1 MKTVQIGI
9 GTEYAN
15 LSSDPDFITDPVIAI
30 NSGGTVLSVYG
41 DQFNNL
47 YYNIGGIN
55 GVVIDWNGS
64 KDYVSGAYSA
74 IAINDSAQFVEVHR
88 TSNVFGSSLWWYAG
102 SIDTIHS
109 TLSHGDGYKE
119 DSLYGGSTPSIALSN
134 VSVVAAAFQIDS
146 THFKCKVGKVNTS
159 SKKIDW
165 CNNAT
170 FTGISP
176 TIAFNESGGLIVV
189 FIDSN
194 RNMAYK
200 KGQLINNNTNI
211 SWGDTATVPGAAYGS
226 YMINTKLS
234 VAYTN
239 DTFVIAYSDMV
250 YDSDTKTSYQ
260 ALKSVSCYFD
270 PTTGSYEWEAPVV
283 FDYGTNACISA
294 NENCLVQVHKS
305 ENLQDIYYSMCY
317 ITDHARWMENLMPTI
332 QNLKLGQIVMPA
344 THDAGIYVDDVIVE
358 SRTQDMNIL
367 GQLKGGVRYFDLRP
381 QYESSTKDYYTYHGP
396 SKGSAMTDILTD
408 VKTFMH
414 DYQSKEFVI
423 LKFSHFDNFGS
434 DSNTTNTIYTDF
446 IQLIVDNIGV
456 YLCTQ
461 SSDTKFGD
469 YTFGNL
475 VENGG
480 RVLVVCS
487 DNYARNYPRAD
498 IFVYRDGSLA
508 CPAEARTN
516 NPTEGNLVVWDCY
529 TNTTTSSTMESD
541 QLNKLTN
548 YTGFC
553 DGSYS
558 TVPCDMFLLSWTL
571 TPYVKSVWYDSE
583 NPARDLGASMN
594 NIGLNSYNKI
604 PNLLYVNFF
613 EFTRATDIAIMMN
626 QKLGPLLSLL

>member
-15 LSSDPDFITDPVIAI
+15 LSSDPNFITDPVVAI

-47 YYNIGGIN
+47 YYNVGGVN
-55 GVVIDWNGS
+55 GMVVNWNGS
-64 KDYVSGAYSA
+64 KNYVSGAYSA
-74 IAINDSAQFVEVHR
+74 IALNDSAQFVEVHR

-102 SIDTIHS
+102 SIDTIHN
-109 TLSHGDGYKE
+109 TLSHGDGHEE
-119 DSLYGGSTPSIALSN
+119 DSLYGGSTPSITLSN
-134 VSVVAAAFQIDS
+134 VNVVAAVFQISS
-146 THFKCKVGKVNTS
+146 TQFKCKIGTVNIS
-159 SKKIDW
+159 SKTITW
-165 CNNAT
+165 NNTAT

-176 TIAFNESGGLIVV
+176 TIAFNNAGGLIVV
-189 FIDSN
+189 FINGSG
-194 RNMAYK
+194 NMSYK
-200 KGQLINNNTNI
+200 KGQLTNNNTNI
-211 SWGDTATVPGAAYGS
+211 SWQDAANVPGAAHGS

-250 YDSDTKTSYQ
+250 HDSDTNTSYQ
-260 ALKSVSCYFD
+260 ALRSVSCCFD
-270 PTTGSYEWEAPVV
+270 SANGSYEWEAPVI
-283 FDYGTNACISA
+283 FDYGTNACIDA
-294 NENCLVQVHKS
+294 NENYLVQVHKS

-332 QNLKLGQIVMPA
+332 QNLTLGQIVMPA

-358 SRTQDMNIL
+358 SKTQDMDIL

-381 QYESSTKDYYTYHGP
+381 QYESGNKDYYTYHGP
-396 SKGSAMTDILTD
+396 SKGSAMTDILSD
-408 VKTFMH
+408 VQSFMH
-414 DYQSKEFVI
+414 NYQQKELVI

-434 DSNTTNTIYTDF
+434 DTSTSNTIYTNF
-446 IQLIVDNIGV
+446 TELITSYIGA

-461 SSDTKFGD
+461 DPDTKFGD
-469 YTFGNL
+469 YTYGQL

-487 DNYARNYPRAD
+487 DNYALNNPSD
-498 IFVYRDGSLA
+498 GIFIYRDGSLA
-508 CPAEARTN
+508 CPAEARSN
-516 NPTEGNLVVWDCY
+516 NPTQGNLVVWDCY

-541 QLNKLTN
+541 QLTKLSN

-553 DGSYS
+553 DGSYP

-571 TPYVKSVWYDSE
+571 TPSIKSVWYDSE
-583 NPARDLGASMN
+583 NPARDLGAKMN
-594 NIGLNSYNKI
+594 DIGLNNYNKI

-613 EFTRATDIAIMMN
+613 EFTRATDISIMMN
-626 QKLGPLLSLL
+626 LKLGPQMS

>member
-15 LSSDPDFITDPVIAI
+15 LSSDPDFITDPVVAI

-47 YYNIGGIN
+47 YYNIGGVN
-55 GVVIDWNGS
+55 GMVVNWNGS
-64 KDYVSGAYSA
+64 KSYVSGAYSA
-74 IAINDSAQFVEVHR
+74 IALNDSAQFVEVHR

-102 SIDTIHS
+102 SIDTIHN
-109 TLSHGDGYKE
+109 TLSHGDGHSE

-134 VSVVAAAFQIDS
+134 VNVVAAAFQINA
-146 THFKCKVGKVNTS
+146 TQFKCKVGTVNVGAKTIKWDNS
-159 SKKIDW
+159 
-165 CNNAT
+165 AT

-176 TIAFNESGGLIVV
+176 TIAFNNSGGLIVV
-189 FIDSN
+189 FINSSN
-194 RNMAYK
+194 NISYK
-200 KGQLINNNTNI
+200 KGQLINNNTDI
-211 SWGDTATVPGAAYGS
+211 EWQGAATVPHAASGS

-250 YDSDTKTSYQ
+250 HDSDTNTSYQ

-270 PTTGSYEWEAPVV
+270 PTTGSYEWEEPVI

-294 NENCLVQVHKS
+294 NETTLVQVHKS

-332 QNLKLGQIVMPA
+332 QNLTLGQIVMPA

-358 SRTQDMNIL
+358 SKTQDMDIL

-381 QYESSTKDYYTYHGP
+381 QYESSTDDYYTYHGP
-396 SKGSAMTDILTD
+396 SKGSAMTKILTD
-408 VKTFMH
+408 VQSFMH
-414 DYQSKEFVI
+414 NYQQKELVI
-423 LKFSHFDNFGS
+423 LKFSHFSHFGS
-434 DSNTTNTIYTDF
+434 DTSTSNTIYTKF
-446 IQLIVDNIGV
+446 IELIKSYIGT

-461 SSDTKFGD
+461 DSDTKFGD
-469 YTFGNL
+469 YTYGQL
-475 VENGG
+475 IEDGG

-487 DNYARNYPRAD
+487 DNYALNNPSD
-498 IFVYRDGSLA
+498 SIFIYRDGSLA

-529 TNTTTSSTMESD
+529 TDTTTSSTMESD
-541 QLNKLTN
+541 QLNKLSN

-553 DGSYS
+553 DGGYP

-571 TPYVKSVWYDSE
+571 TPTVKSVWYDSE

-594 NIGLNSYNKI
+594 NIGLNTHNKI

-626 QKLGPLLSLL
+626 QKLGPQMSLI